1 MVKKESSI
9 SEVKKLKSFKKRS
22 GWSYQ
27 KISSHMGI
35 HSQTIYFWLTG
46 KFKPSGL
53 AKEKIRQFLNDYD
66 Y

>member
-1 MVKKESSI
+1 MAKKDDSI
-9 SEVKKLKSFKKRS
+9 PEVKKLKNFKKRS

-27 KISSHMGI
+27 KISNHMGI

-46 KFKPSGL
+46 KFKPSDL
-53 AKEKIRQFLNDYD
+53 AKDKIKQFLNNYD

>member
-1 MVKKESSI
+1 MAKKDDSI
-9 SEVKKLKSFKKRS
+9 PEVKKLKNFKKRS

-27 KISSHMGI
+27 KISTHMGI

-46 KFKPSGL
+46 KFKPSDL
-53 AKEKIRQFLNDYD
+53 AKDKIKQFLNNYD

>member
-1 MVKKESSI
+1 MKKIDGSI
-9 SEVKKLKSFKKRS
+9 SKVKRLKSFKERS

-27 KISSHMGI
+27 KISSHMGM

-53 AKEKIRQFLNDYD
+53 AEEKIRQFLNDYD